1 MSRELDSGT
10 IKLSRVS
17 QTCVGS
23 GGRTNIIGDMVM
35 RRWLPCLSGVDD
47 DRVSNDMSNEMVIII
62 VLRIIIVVNYQSN
75 WRYGQTNFDNS
86 RITTH
91 QTENLLH
98 SK

>member
-17 QTCVGS
+17 HTCVGS

-47 DRVSNDMSNEMVIII
+47 DRLSNEMVIII

-75 WRYGQTNFDNS
+75 WR
-86 RITTH
+86 
-91 QTENLLH
+91 
-98 SK
+98 